1 MAYTTEKVSLSEFKD
16 QMVRFY
22 EASEISPKLIRTVMK
37 EYDKVIPQ
45 YLAATP
51 ETLARKI
58 LYAHQH
64 GEIFR

>member
-1 MAYTTEKVSLSEFKD
+1 MAYASEKVSLSEFKD

-22 EASEISPKLIRTVMK
+22 QASEVSPKMIQIVMK
-37 EYDKVIPQ
+37 EYETVIPH

>member
-1 MAYTTEKVSLSEFKD
+1 MAYSIKKVSLSEFKD

-22 EASEISPKLIRTVMK
+22 QASGVSPKMIQIVMK
-37 EYDKVIPQ
+37 EYETVIPH

>member
-1 MAYTTEKVSLSEFKD
+1 MAYASEKVSLSEFKD

-22 EASEISPKLIRTVMK
+22 QASEVSPKMIQIVMK
-37 EYDKVIPQ
+37 EYETVIPH

-64 GEIFR
+64 GEIFC